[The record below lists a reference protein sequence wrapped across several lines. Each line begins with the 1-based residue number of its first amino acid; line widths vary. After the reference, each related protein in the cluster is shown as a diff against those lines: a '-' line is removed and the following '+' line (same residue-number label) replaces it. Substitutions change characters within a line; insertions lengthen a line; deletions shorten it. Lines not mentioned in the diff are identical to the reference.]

1 MHSRP
6 INDAYELCK
15 SSSGPALRVLDEND
29 WPKAEA
35 ARDAQWHIPREPVLD
50 PDSGNHQGLREDDDD
65 NWVLVRCVHCSW
77 NEYSDQLSEH
87 MQVE

>member
-35 ARDAQWHIPREPVLD
+35 ARDAQWRIPGEPVPD
-50 PDSGNHQGLREDDDD
+50 PDSDVREGLCEDDDD
-65 NWVLVRCVHCSW
+65 NWVLVRCVHCSS
-77 NEYSDQLSEH
+77 NVYSDQLSKH
-87 MQVE
+87 MQIE

>member
-1 MHSRP
+1 MHSRL

-15 SSSGPALRVLDEND
+15 SSSGPALHVLDEND

-35 ARDAQWHIPREPVLD
+35 ARDAQWRIPREPVLD
-50 PDSGNHQGLREDDDD
+50 PDSDNHQGLREDDDD

-77 NEYSDQLSEH
+77 NVYSDQLSEH
-87 MQVE
+87 MQAE